1 MSKPFHI
8 RPFEA
13 PAFTTNHLIFPTGCI
28 YGFHMIFSV
37 PRSSVG
43 IVTDYGLDGP
53 GIESRWMRDYPH
65 LSGPDL
71 EPTEPP
77 VQ

>member
-1 MSKPFHI
+1 
-8 RPFEA
+8 
-13 PAFTTNHLIFPTGCI
+13 
-28 YGFHMIFSV
+28 
-37 PRSSVG
+37 
-43 IVTDYGLDGP
+43 
-53 GIESRWMRDYPH
+53 MRDYPH